1 MKTKLH
7 FQRFFAALLLFS
19 VSAISWAYDFVV
31 DNIYYDKNSDGKS
44 VTVTYKDDYYHSGK
58 VTIPSSV
65 PYSGKTYSVTS
76 IGEYA
81 FSNCSGLSSIEI
93 PNSVTS
99 IGWGAFEYC
108 SGLTS
113 ITIPESVTSIGA
125 QAFEGSGLTRA
136 EFANIESLCKISFD
150 DFTGNPLYYAEHL
163 YIDGQ
168 EVKDVVIPENVTSIG
183 KYTFFGCSGLKSVT
197 IGNSVTGIANY
208 AFECCSGLKSVTI
221 GNSVTNIGREAFCE
235 CTGLTS
241 VTIGSGVSSIGHY
254 AFWKCSSLESVTCLT
269 KSVPTT
275 GSYIFEDVPQKSATL
290 YVPTSALNAYKT
302 ASQWKEFGKILDI
315 ATVINFADANVKAIC
330 VTNWDKNGNG
340 ELEKDEA
347 AAVTSLGEVFKNNTA
362 ITSFDELLYFTGLT
376 KISENAFYGCSK
388 LNSVTIPNGVTIIC
402 ERAFVDCYG
411 LTSIT
416 IPEGV
421 TSIGSNAFYNCSG
434 LKSVTCLAESI
445 PTMGTNVFYNVPQSS
460 ATLYVPT
467 SSVNAYKTAE
477 QWKDFG
483 TICSRVYIEIDV
495 TAQFPIDWQGW
506 NGATGYVGGAAPKVT
521 TNDGRT
527 TPACEKFNGSS
538 AEQGTV
544 FKRTITGLVNGTYRI
559 ELFGAAASTKG
570 RDTNI
575 DSNMTASD
583 EGDETAVYL
592 YAKTASGTVKQYIPV
607 HWATNFSEIA
617 TAVLN
622 EVIVTDGTVET
633 GMVSDKKFTNWHV
646 VQIKGVTALVDA
658 IELHEKALSEAQEA
672 INDAAYVNVIGSER
686 TALSQAITSYSVV
699 SEQTAEA
706 YQAAVNVLETATKA
720 LTDAKESYDAWAD
733 IKNHS
738 FPYALEEKKAAA
750 EAAAAVSPANAADA
764 VSKTETMLPLYRR
777 YAESSALMEGIEGA
791 TDMTSYINNP
801 KAKQAI
807 DASVWQTVLGKSSGG
822 SISIRDDQP
831 WTDGSGDTNHKY
843 FDGGNWGA
851 SAWDV
856 TFQQDITLPAGKYQ
870 LTAVGRSER
879 DVALTLFAG
888 DETAEMAHISS
899 IGGLFNNGW
908 EQTSV
913 EFELKNDATVGIGVR
928 GVTPA
933 YHNWMSFSD
942 FRLVQFKNY
951 ILSGKCGENLD
962 YVLTS
967 DYVLTIYGTGTMYDG
982 TNIDSKP
989 WYKYRESI
997 SAIVID
1003 NGVTSIGKYAFYNCS
1018 GLTSVTIPESVTS
1031 IGESAFERCT
1041 GLKSVTIGNSVTSIG
1056 REAFSYC
1063 SGLTKAQFASI
1074 ESLCNISFG
1083 DNSANP
1089 LSYAKHLYIG
1099 GQEVKDV
1106 VIPES
1111 VTSINR
1117 YAFSSCSGLKS
1128 VTIPNSVTSIG
1139 ENAFSYC
1146 SCLKSVTIPN
1156 SVTSI
1161 GYCAFYSCSGL
1172 TSITIPESV
1181 TSIGGYAF
1189 SYCSGLTSVSIP
1201 ESVTS
1206 ISRYAF
1212 SYCSGLKSVTCLAES
1227 IPTMGTNVFY
1237 NVPQSS
1243 ATLYVPTSSVNAY
1256 KTAEQWKDF
1265 GTIKAYSP
1273 DATSIALNKTEAT
1286 LEVGAQEQLTA
1297 TVLPKEA
1304 EQAIIWVSSNSS
1316 VATVDKNGLVTA
1328 VAVGTATITAT
1339 TTDGTNLEA
1348 SCTVTVIPQRIYI
1361 ETDVTAQ
1368 FPIDWQGWNGATGY
1382 VGWAAPQVT
1391 TNDGRTTPA
1400 CEKFNGSSAEQGTV
1414 FTRTLTGLVNGTYRI
1429 ELYGAAASTK
1439 GRDTNIDS
1447 DMTASDEGNET
1458 AVYLYA
1464 KTASGTVKQYI
1475 PVHWATSFSEIAT
1488 AVLNE
1493 VIVTDGTVEIG
1504 MVSDKKFTNWHVV
1517 QIKGVT
1523 ALVDAIALHEK
1534 TLTRA
1539 QEALNDAAYINVVGS
1554 ERTALS
1560 QAIATYSIVAEQTT
1574 EAYQEAI
1581 NALNAA
1587 TNTYTIAKES
1597 YDAWANFKNI
1607 SFPYAS
1613 DAKKNA
1619 AEAAAAVLPTNA
1631 ANAVSRTETM
1641 LPLYRQYAE
1650 SSALMEGVEGATN
1663 MTSYIKNPKAEQAID
1678 ASVWQTVLGE
1688 GSGGNISIWTNEP
1701 WTDGNGSTNHKYFD
1715 GGNWDDTSWDVAFKQ
1730 NITLPAGRYQLTAIG
1745 RSSGDVTL
1753 TLFAGEETAE
1763 MAHIGN
1769 TGGLFNRG
1777 WEQTSVE
1784 FELTTGATVGIGVRG
1799 VTPAYHNWM
1808 SFSDFRLVQF
1818 PGGDTGV
1825 DSMQTNDKDAEDDD
1839 SIYDLNGRKLS
1850 KKPENGYYIQGGK
1863 LYRVK

>member
-421 TSIGSNAFYNCSG
+421 TSIGSNAFYN
-434 LKSVTCLAESI
+434 
-445 PTMGTNVFYNVPQSS
+445 
-460 ATLYVPT
+460 
-467 SSVNAYKTAE
+467 
-477 QWKDFG
+477 
-483 TICSRVYIEIDV
+483 
-495 TAQFPIDWQGW
+495 
-506 NGATGYVGGAAPKVT
+506 
-521 TNDGRT
+521 
-527 TPACEKFNGSS
+527 
-538 AEQGTV
+538 
-544 FKRTITGLVNGTYRI
+544 
-559 ELFGAAASTKG
+559 
-570 RDTNI
+570 
-575 DSNMTASD
+575 
-583 EGDETAVYL
+583 
-592 YAKTASGTVKQYIPV
+592 
-607 HWATNFSEIA
+607 
-617 TAVLN
+617 
-622 EVIVTDGTVET
+622 
-633 GMVSDKKFTNWHV
+633 
-646 VQIKGVTALVDA
+646 
-658 IELHEKALSEAQEA
+658 
-672 INDAAYVNVIGSER
+672 
-686 TALSQAITSYSVV
+686 
-699 SEQTAEA
+699 
-706 YQAAVNVLETATKA
+706 
-720 LTDAKESYDAWAD
+720 
-733 IKNHS
+733 
-738 FPYALEEKKAAA
+738 
-750 EAAAAVSPANAADA
+750 
-764 VSKTETMLPLYRR
+764 
-777 YAESSALMEGIEGA
+777 
-791 TDMTSYINNP
+791 
-801 KAKQAI
+801 
-807 DASVWQTVLGKSSGG
+807 
-822 SISIRDDQP
+822 
-831 WTDGSGDTNHKY
+831 
-843 FDGGNWGA
+843 
-851 SAWDV
+851 
-856 TFQQDITLPAGKYQ
+856 
-870 LTAVGRSER
+870 
-879 DVALTLFAG
+879 
-888 DETAEMAHISS
+888 
-899 IGGLFNNGW
+899 
-908 EQTSV
+908 
-913 EFELKNDATVGIGVR
+913 
-928 GVTPA
+928 
-933 YHNWMSFSD
+933 
-942 FRLVQFKNY
+942 
-951 ILSGKCGENLD
+951 
-962 YVLTS
+962 
-967 DYVLTIYGTGTMYDG
+967 
-982 TNIDSKP
+982 
-989 WYKYRESI
+989 
-997 SAIVID
+997 
-1003 NGVTSIGKYAFYNCS
+1003 
-1018 GLTSVTIPESVTS
+1018 
-1031 IGESAFERCT
+1031 
-1041 GLKSVTIGNSVTSIG
+1041 
-1056 REAFSYC
+1056 
-1063 SGLTKAQFASI
+1063 
-1074 ESLCNISFG
+1074 
-1083 DNSANP
+1083 
-1089 LSYAKHLYIG
+1089 
-1099 GQEVKDV
+1099 
-1106 VIPES
+1106 
-1111 VTSINR
+1111 
-1117 YAFSSCSGLKS
+1117 
-1128 VTIPNSVTSIG
+1128 
-1139 ENAFSYC
+1139 
-1146 SCLKSVTIPN
+1146 
-1156 SVTSI
+1156 
-1161 GYCAFYSCSGL
+1161 
-1172 TSITIPESV
+1172 
-1181 TSIGGYAF
+1181 
-1189 SYCSGLTSVSIP
+1189 
-1201 ESVTS
+1201 
-1206 ISRYAF
+1206 
-1212 SYCSGLKSVTCLAES
+1212 CSGLKSVTCLAES